1 MMLRRRLMV
10 LEEMKND
17 EWDYELYPANG
28 LGEGEFA
35 VKKINV
41 SKGQILTLNYFA
53 TKSQGYLI
61 DARPSTNKYYGL
73 IGGDS
78 YRIAV
83 NEDDTC
89 YLEVASDGV
98 ITIAGHRL
106 TSDGELSPYSTD
118 RFYGKYIKIK
128 IN

>member
-10 LEEMKND
+10 LEETKKD
-17 EWDYELYPANG
+17 DWDYELYPANG
-28 LGEGEFA
+28 LDEGEFA

-61 DARPSTNKYYGL
+61 DGRPSTNRYYGC

-78 YRIAV
+78 YKISV

-89 YLEVASDGV
+89 YFEVESDGV
-98 ITIAGHRL
+98 VTIAGHRL
-106 TSDGELSPYSTD
+106 ASDGELSTYSRD